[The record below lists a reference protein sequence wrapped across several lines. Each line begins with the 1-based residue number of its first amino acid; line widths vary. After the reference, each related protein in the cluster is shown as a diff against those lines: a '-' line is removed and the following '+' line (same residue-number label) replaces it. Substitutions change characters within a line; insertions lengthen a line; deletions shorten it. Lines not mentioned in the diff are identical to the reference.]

1 MKLKIRVAL
10 TNWINVI
17 GIFLI
22 SYLFVI
28 VYEIKDFPFILLSAL
43 FLLIGYGIVFW
54 FFFIVTIFILD
65 FTLFNQSTKF
75 VYEKLFAEW
84 IIVCTPFLY
93 WIFDN
98 KYPYFFVQI
107 IAFGITQ
114 YIRKNKILKI
124 LKNDN
129 F

>member
-98 KYPYFFVQI
+98 QYPYFKHQI

>member
-1 MKLKIRVAL
+1 MKLKFHVFL
-10 TNWINVI
+10 TNWINII

-22 SYLFVI
+22 SYLFLI
-28 VYEIKDFPFILLSAL
+28 IYEIKDFPFILLSTL
-43 FLLIGYGIVFW
+43 FVVIGYGMIFW
-54 FFFIVTIFILD
+54 VGFIVTIFILD
-65 FTLFNQSTKF
+65 FILFSRSMKF

-84 IIVCTPFLY
+84 IIVCTPFVY

-98 KYPYFFVQI
+98 EYPYFIVQI

-124 LKNDN
+124 LESNN